1 MDLQQILTLF
11 LNSNPKWRSKLEA
24 MTGQP
29 SEYSIKCVNNFLEE
43 LRRGPGLKKP
53 ADKLQEFNANYQLV
67 MGLGGFQEYE
77 AQILAADMS
86 GFTLAEVAQ
95 HFRMNLGWDTNV
107 DEIQHIHEEA
117 LPRFKELG
125 KKAGLFKEDNTSS
138 DSNGVPNLGGVV
150 KKRKQGDN
158 SQLDTPPWKQNK
170 PQINNNSHHASI
182 IPQYSDVID

>member
-77 AQILAADMS
+77 AQRYKTQYASYLA
-86 GFTLAEVAQ
+86 
-95 HFRMNLGWDTNV
+95 R
-107 DEIQHIHEEA
+107 
-117 LPRFKELG
+117 
-125 KKAGLFKEDNTSS
+125 LFDNTRERIHRNLSE
-138 DSNGVPNLGGVV
+138 DYQQSNVCYLKLCGKERLYPH
-150 KKRKQGDN
+150 KPDAQM
-158 SQLDTPPWKQNK
+158 WK
-170 PQINNNSHHASI
+170 
-182 IPQYSDVID
+182 YG